1 MVSNLTTKPQIY
13 RIYKEWTIAK
23 GKSHKNVEVNEK
35 TFIGIDY
42 KTVKMNKKLGKVM
55 KSMAS

>member
-13 RIYKEWTIAK
+13 HIYKEWAIAK
-23 GKSHKNVEVNEK
+23 SKSRKNVEVNEK

-42 KTVKMNKKLGKVM
+42 
-55 KSMAS
+55 